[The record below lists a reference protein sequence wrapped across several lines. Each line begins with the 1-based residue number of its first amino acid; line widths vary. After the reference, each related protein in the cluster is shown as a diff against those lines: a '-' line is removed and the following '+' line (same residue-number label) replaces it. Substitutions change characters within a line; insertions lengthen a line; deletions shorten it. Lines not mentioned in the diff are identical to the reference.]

1 MPPDQGDRR
10 PAGQRSSRVPAD
22 GIPGAWHDGPVTRKP
37 DTRKGDRHD
46 PKRTG
51 VSLRLSPALLAAIA
65 AKTGGKRHDL
75 IVTAVEEY
83 LDRAEADAGSTE

>member
-1 MPPDQGDRR
+1 
-10 PAGQRSSRVPAD
+10 
-22 GIPGAWHDGPVTRKP
+22 VTRKP

-51 VSLRLSPALLAAIA
+51 VSLRLSPALLARLDAIA